1 MFDVAKVQR
10 RLGVRA
16 DGALG
21 PITLAA
27 IFQRCGATA
36 PVAQLLA
43 STGVDALEGAC
54 ITDTGLRLA
63 HFLAQTGHESGGFR
77 LFVELWGPTPAQTR
91 YEGRADLGN
100 VNPGDGKR
108 YRGRGPIQITG
119 RANYRRFGQML
130 GLDLEGNP
138 DLAASPAVGIRI
150 ACAYWLA
157 SRLNAAAD
165 RDDIEAATRLINGGL
180 NGIADRRARLT
191 KAKELL
197 L

>member
-16 DGALG
+16 DGAFG
-21 PITLAA
+21 PITLGA
-27 IFQRCGATA
+27 IFMRCGATPA
-36 PVAQLLA
+36 VAQLLA
-43 STGVDALEGAC
+43 STGVAALEGA
-54 ITDTGLRLA
+54 TLTASGLRLA
-63 HFLAQTGHESGGFR
+63 HFLAQIGHESGGLR
-77 LFVELWGPTPAQTR
+77 LFHEIWGPTDAQRR

-100 VNPGDGKR
+100 INPGDGSR

-119 RANYRRFGQML
+119 RANYRRYGTMI
-130 GLDLEGNP
+130 GVDLEGNP
-138 DLAASPAVGIRI
+138 ELAAAPAIGIKI

-157 SRLNAAAD
+157 NRINAAAD
-165 RDDIEAATRLINGGL
+165 RDDIEAATRIINGGL
-180 NGIADRRARLT
+180 NGIIDRRARLA

>member
-16 DGALG
+16 DGVFG
-21 PITLAA
+21 PITLGA
-27 IFQRCGATA
+27 IFAKCGAA
-36 PVAQLLA
+36 AGVAQLLA
-43 STGVDALEGAC
+43 STGIEALEGAC
-54 ITDTGLRLA
+54 ITENGLRMA
-63 HFLAQTGHESGGFR
+63 HFFAQVGHESGGFR
-77 LFVELWGPTPAQTR
+77 QFVELWGPTPAQTR
-91 YEGRADLGN
+91 YEGRTDLGN
-100 VNPGDGKR
+100 VHPGDGKR

-119 RANYRRFGQML
+119 RTNYRRFGQML

-138 DLAASPAVGIRI
+138 DLAATPTVGIRV

-165 RDDIEAATRLINGGL
+165 RDDIEAVTRLINGGL
-180 NGIADRRARLT
+180 NGIADRRTRLAAA
-191 KAKELL
+191 KALL

>member
-16 DGALG
+16 DGVLG
-21 PITLAA
+21 PITLGA
-27 IFQRCGATA
+27 IFMRSGASPA
-36 PVAQLLA
+36 VAQMLA
-43 STGVDALEGAC
+43 STGVAALEGAV
-54 ITDTGLRLA
+54 ILDSGLRLA
-63 HFLAQTGHESGGFR
+63 HFIAQTGHESMGFGR
-77 LFVELWGPTPAQTR
+77 FTEIWGPTPAQTR

-100 VNPGDGKR
+100 VNPGDGYR

-119 RANYRRFGQML
+119 RSNYRRYGQMI
-130 GLDLEGNP
+130 GVDLEGNP
-138 DLAASPAVGIRI
+138 DLAASPAVGIQI

-165 RDDIEAATRLINGGL
+165 RDDIEAVTRLINGGL
-180 NGIADRRARLT
+180 NGIADRRARLAA
-191 KAKELL
+191 AKGLL